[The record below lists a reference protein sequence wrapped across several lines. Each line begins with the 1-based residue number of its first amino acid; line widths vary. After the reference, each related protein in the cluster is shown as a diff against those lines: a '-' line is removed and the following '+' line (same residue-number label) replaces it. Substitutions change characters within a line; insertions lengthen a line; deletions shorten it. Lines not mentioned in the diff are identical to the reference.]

1 MASNLFRNGDSG
13 AVHSREALRQ
23 RQYQADLED
32 CNDSTRPNQVTVEEA
47 RRLAR
52 QPKR

>member
-23 RQYQADLED
+23 REIQANRED
-32 CNDSTRPNQVTVEEA
+32 CNDSTRPNQVTVREV
-47 RRLAR
+47 
-52 QPKR
+52 QQMTGKR